1 MGRTGWRLSWA
12 GSCDSAGRIEGGE
25 LKLASLLV
33 GRWNSLYSCSAFV
46 RRAGASCRRC
56 WL

>member
-33 GRWNSLYSCSAFV
+33 GCWNSLYSCSAFV